1 MPQFRSVPSFDT
13 FDEDD
18 ERSVTEGLSA
28 PSSSIFSPSASAPIV
43 TIRPNSIRAYT
54 VQTGPLSPVTGE
66 HPVLNTE
73 QLAAIAAKTGG
84 LEIETPEAPSLI
96 AALQATIPGSTTGRL
111 TVIPAEMKRLQPA
124 ANERQTE
131 KLPANGQRLNPRI
144 RQAIILTSIFTVLM
158 ITLIS
163 LSPLDSQQTPF
174 HVFSGINSW
183 MRNGELSWLLA
194 AQQQEQ
200 QVAQKQSNPAPTTQQ
215 NNMPTLPPVN
225 LPTSQ
230 YVAIAQQDAINAGI
244 SPVYFV
250 RQINLESGFNPNAV
264 SPAGAVGIAQF
275 EPGTAA
281 NLGIN
286 PWDPIQALSGAA
298 NLMASYNRQ
307 YGGNY
312 AMALAAYN
320 GGTGTVQYAVNNCG
334 SSWMNC
340 LPYETR
346 NYIYVIM
353 GI

>member
-1 MPQFRSVPSFDT
+1 MPQFRSVPSFDS

-18 ERSVTEGLSA
+18 KRSVTEGLSA
-28 PSSSIFSPSASAPIV
+28 PSSSIFPPPVPTATV
-43 TIRPNSIRAYT
+43 RPTSVRAYAA
-54 VQTGPLSPVTGE
+54 QTGPLFPMTGQY
-66 HPVLNTE
+66 PVLNTD

-96 AALQATIPGSTTGRL
+96 TALQATIPGNTTGRL
-111 TVIPAEMKRLQPA
+111 TVIPAEMKRPPA
-124 ANERQTE
+124 KEQQTE
-131 KLPANGQRLNPRI
+131 QLPRSRRRMGSHL
-144 RQAIILTSIFTVLM
+144 RQAIVLSSIFTVLM

-163 LSPLDSQQTPF
+163 LAPLDNGQTPF
-174 HVFSGINSW
+174 HVFSGINNW
-183 MRNGELSWLLA
+183 VRNGQLNWLLTS
-194 AQQQEQ
+194 QQQE
-200 QVAQKQSNPAPTTQQ
+200 AQKQSTSATTQQ
-215 NNMPTLPPVN
+215 NNTPAPPTMS

-230 YVAIAQQDAINAGI
+230 YIAIAQQDAINAGI
-244 SPVYFV
+244 YPVYFV

-275 EPGTAA
+275 LPSTAA
-281 NLGIN
+281 GLGIN
-286 PWDPIQALSGAA
+286 PWDPIQALRAAA

-334 SSWMNC
+334 SNWINC
-340 LPYETR
+340 LPAETQ